1 MNTHTPG
8 PWVVESLPD
17 EGPSIHTG
25 GSGIA
30 RRIAGVDVGGW
41 KRTTLADAEANARLI
56 AAAPDLLE
64 ALQAIAHFI
73 HTTSAAEGGAS
84 KYSANVVAA
93 DMVRAAIAKATGAT
107 S

>member
-25 GSGIA
+25 GAGIA

-41 KRTTLADAEANARLI
+41 KRTTLAEAEANARLI
-56 AAAPDLLE
+56 AAAPALLAALQGLSARHRDGSSESAWAEWDTARE
-64 ALQAIAHFI
+64 AL
-73 HTTSAAEGGAS
+73 
-84 KYSANVVAA
+84 
-93 DMVRAAIAKATGAT
+93 AKAGGVP
-107 S
+107 